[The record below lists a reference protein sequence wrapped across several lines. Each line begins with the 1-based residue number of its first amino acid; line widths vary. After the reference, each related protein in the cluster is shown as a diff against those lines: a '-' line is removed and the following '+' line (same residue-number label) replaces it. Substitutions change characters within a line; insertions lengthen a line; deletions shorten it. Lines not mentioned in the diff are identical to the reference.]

1 MVLGFSMIFKTS
13 LCRFAPIV
21 QLILIR
27 FIAARVRKTF
37 HELHLLTPSLLFLP
51 ANQVSVGYG
60 DKIGGLN
67 MKKMVTKNICTYL

>member
-1 MVLGFSMIFKTS
+1 MTMVEDEMSSNCIM
-13 LCRFAPIV
+13 V
-21 QLILIR
+21 ILIR

-37 HELHLLTPSLLFLP
+37 HELHLLTPSLLFLT

-67 MKKMVTKNICTYL
+67 MKMMVTKNICTYL

>member
-1 MVLGFSMIFKTS
+1 MTMVEDEMSSNCIM
-13 LCRFAPIV
+13 V
-21 QLILIR
+21 ILIR

-37 HELHLLTPSLLFLP
+37 HELHLLTPSLLFLT

-67 MKKMVTKNICTYL
+67 MHYGVFIRSYGA

>member
-1 MVLGFSMIFKTS
+1 MMMMMI
-13 LCRFAPIV
+13 V
-21 QLILIR
+21 MMMILIR

-60 DKIGGLN
+60 DKI
-67 MKKMVTKNICTYL
+67 

>member
-1 MVLGFSMIFKTS
+1 MVVVM
-13 LCRFAPIV
+13 V
-21 QLILIR
+21 VMVVVVVVILIR

-60 DKIGGLN
+60 DKIRGLN
-67 MKKMVTKNICTYL
+67 MEMMITKNICT

>member
-1 MVLGFSMIFKTS
+1 M
-13 LCRFAPIV
+13 
-21 QLILIR
+21 ILIR

-37 HELHLLTPSLLFLP
+37 HELHLVTPSLLFLP

-67 MKKMVTKNICTYL
+67 MKMMMYIYSEFPLVEIFGADGRASLAL

>member
-1 MVLGFSMIFKTS
+1 MVVEPNVGLEITKGVGK
-13 LCRFAPIV
+13 V
-21 QLILIR
+21 LIR

-60 DKIGGLN
+60 DKIRGLN
-67 MKKMVTKNICTYL
+67 MKMMITKNICT